1 MTNPDPIPSGGVPHR
16 GLFCS
21 GTNPPWMLG
30 LGWLALVA
38 IAVAGRLW
46 QPSWDGTPLWNA
58 TPLAGVALAAGFA
71 FSNVLVAASVP
82 LAALAISNLALPA
95 YGSTALALVV
105 YAATVWPVALGT
117 GGLLGRSKPRWV
129 AVLGGSL
136 ASSLVFF
143 LSTNLAH
150 WLLTTDYP
158 RTAAGLAECFI
169 AALPFYRWMP
179 VGDVVWTAIVFGLLA
194 AARSVAD
201 ATTMRGLRPQAV
213 SVRPLD

>member
-16 GLFCS
+16 GLFCR

-105 YAATVWPVALGT
+105 YAATVWPVALGA

>member
-1 MTNPDPIPSGGVPHR
+1 MTNPDPVPSRGVPHP
-16 GLFCS
+16 GLFRR
-21 GTNPPWMLG
+21 GTTPSWMLG
-30 LGWLALVA
+30 LCWLALVA

-58 TPLAGVALAAGFA
+58 TPLAGVSLAAGFV

-105 YAATVWPVALGT
+105 FAATVWPVVLGAC
-117 GGLLGRSKPRWV
+117 GLLGRSKPRWI

-150 WLLTTDYP
+150 WLLTSDYP
-158 RTAAGLAECFI
+158 RTAAGVADCFI

-179 VGDVVWTAIVFGLLA
+179 VGDVFWTALVFGLLA
-194 AARSVAD
+194 AARSVAE